1 MDANVI
7 RTATFD
13 DLDALVKL
21 SRLYHEEAHAW
32 LPFDE
37 VYVREQF
44 RAKTI
49 DTVDGITRVID
60 LGQGPVGYL
69 AACVSMFFAA
79 PVRVAVE
86 LAWFVKPGARG
97 HGFDL
102 IADFEEWARL
112 KGCAGCSLS
121 MNEFPDPKRSAALA
135 RLYSG
140 RGYRAYE
147 RGFLKV
153 F

>member
-1 MDANVI
+1 MI

-13 DLDALVKL
+13 DLDALVDL
-21 SRLYHEEAHAW
+21 SRLYHQEAHDW
-32 LPFDE
+32 MPFDAA
-37 VYVREQF
+37 YVRENF
-44 RAKTI
+44 RARTI
-49 DTVDGITRVID
+49 DTVEGITRVID
-60 LGQGPVGYL
+60 LGDGPAGYL

-79 PVRVAVE
+79 PVKVAVE
-86 LAWFVKPGARG
+86 LAWFVKPDARG
-97 HGFDL
+97 HGYDL
-102 IADFEEWARL
+102 ISDFEEWARL

>member
-1 MDANVI
+1 MI

-13 DLDALVKL
+13 DLDALAAL
-21 SRLYHEEAHAW
+21 SRRYHEEAHAW
-32 LPFDE
+32 LAFDE
-37 VYVREQF
+37 AYVREQF
-44 RAKTI
+44 RARTI
-49 DTVDGITRVID
+49 DTVDGITRLID

-79 PVRVAVE
+79 PVKIAVE
-86 LAWFVKPGARG
+86 LAWFVVPEARG
-97 HGFDL
+97 HGADL
-102 IADFEEWARL
+102 IGDFEEWAKI
-112 KGCAGCSLS
+112 KGCACCSLS
-121 MNEFPDPKRSAALA
+121 MNEFPDPRRSEALA

>member
-1 MDANVI
+1 MI

-13 DLDALVKL
+13 DLSALVEL
-21 SRLYHEEAHAW
+21 SRLYHAEAHDW
-32 LPFDE
+32 LPFD
-37 VYVREQF
+37 VSYVREQF
-44 RAKTI
+44 RSKTI
-49 DTVDGITRVID
+49 DTFEGITRVID

-79 PVRVAVE
+79 PVRIAVE
-86 LAWFVKPGARG
+86 LAWFVKPDARG
-97 HGFDL
+97 QGFDL
-102 IADFEEWARL
+102 IAYFEEWARL
-112 KGCAGCSLS
+112 KGCAACSLS

-135 RLYSG
+135 RLYGG

-153 F
+153 FR